1 MVESEQLMVKSQ
13 YYKGRNLLCQH
24 LIHFYSFH
32 TDLYTIV
39 LLTYTILT
47 YIILSY
53 TILTYIILSYIILTY
68 IILSY
73 TILTYIIL
81 SYIILTYIMIT
92 YIILTYIAEED
103 MSGNTWVEMCCSRH
117 QEHV

>member
-68 IILSY
+68 I
-73 TILTYIIL
+73 
-81 SYIILTYIMIT
+81 MIT